1 MMQRVFG
8 IIGLG
13 LIAGGLTWLIF
24 AGLPKWYSGPRQPA
38 MVASAAP
45 VPPPSAGRKIR
56 ARLFFVA
63 DDGASLVGVEREIP
77 YGEGAIAQAKEI
89 ISAQLAP
96 VADPLVSAIP
106 LGTKL
111 QALFITNTGEAFVDV
126 SPEIMFAHPGGSLN
140 EMLTIYTLVDALT
153 ANMPAVTSVQLLVN
167 GKEIETLAGH
177 VDLRRPLARNMEF
190 VETAAPAT
198 PDAATPNAPAPPA
211 EPARPT
217 QTP

>member
-1 MMQRVFG
+1 MMRRVAG

-24 AGLPKWYSGPRQPA
+24 AGLPQWYGGPRQPA
-38 MVASAAP
+38 IVASAAP
-45 VPPPSAGRKIR
+45 VPPPPPGRKIS
-56 ARLFFVA
+56 ARLFYVA

-77 YGEGAIAQAKEI
+77 YGEGAIAQAREI
-89 ISAQLAP
+89 IGAQLQP

-106 LGTKL
+106 AGTKL

-140 EMLTIYTLVDALT
+140 EMLTIYTIVDALT
-153 ANMPAVTSVQLLVN
+153 ANMPAVTSVQVLVN
-167 GKEIETLAGH
+167 GKEVETLAGH
-177 VDLRRPLARNMEF
+177 LDLRRPLARDMEW
-190 VETAAPAT
+190 VEDTAPASPDAPAT
-198 PDAATPNAPAPPA
+198 PP

-217 QTP
+217 ATP

>member
-1 MMQRVFG
+1 MRSLVVLFC
-8 IIGLG
+8 
-13 LIAGGLTWLIF
+13 WLF
-24 AGLPKWYSGPRQPA
+24 LSLPLA
-38 MVASAAP
+38 VAQDSKE
-45 VPPPSAGRKIR
+45 G
-56 ARLFFVA
+56 
-63 DDGASLVGVEREIP
+63 GASDR
-77 YGEGAIAQAKEI
+77 
-89 ISAQLAP
+89 
-96 VADPLVSAIP
+96 SAIP

-177 VDLRRPLARNMEF
+177 VDLRRPLARNMEW
-190 VETAAPAT
+190 VETVAPAT
-198 PDAATPNAPAPPA
+198 PDAPATPNAPAPPA
-211 EPARPT
+211 EPTRPT

>member
-13 LIAGGLTWLIF
+13 LITGGLAWLIF

-45 VPPPSAGRKIR
+45 VPSAPPGRKIR
-56 ARLFFVA
+56 ARLFYVA

-89 ISAQLAP
+89 ITAQLAP
-96 VADPLVSAIP
+96 VTDPLVSAIP
-106 LGTKL
+106 MGTKL

-167 GKEIETLAGH
+167 GKEVETLAGH
-177 VDLRRPLARNMEF
+177 VDLRRPLARNLEW
-190 VETAAPAT
+190 VEEPAPAPAAP
-198 PDAATPNAPAPPA
+198 DAPAPPTA